1 VLVVAGA
8 VAVVFVVGALT
19 DAFDALQPLLT
30 GTSIG
35 HDLFG
40 GGLVLTL
47 GVAVVAVLQA
57 RAARREAA
65 LRHTSDEQLRALINE
80 SPVVSFTWL
89 PREHRY
95 RYVSP
100 QIEQLLGVPLDEHV
114 ADWSGQIH
122 PEDRDRALEASAVA
136 DRDATTYLA
145 EYRIIRPD
153 GTIRWIHDEAHYYGF
168 DADGRPEL
176 AQGVMFDITE
186 RKEAEARAA
195 EAEAQLRTLVER
207 VPAIA
212 YSWDAAFA
220 SGTAPADYISPQIE
234 QMLGVTARSWIDD
247 PTAWSKHAHPDDR
260 DRVSAAWEE
269 ACAAREPFSAEYRL
283 RTASGT
289 WLWVRDEA
297 NLVGV
302 GPHGA
307 PIYQGVIVDITERHA
322 AEEDVRGAER
332 RWHRLLDELPIVA
345 YEITMDA
352 AGAQLDRWIAAG
364 IEQLVGVPADAWL
377 AQDDAWEER
386 IHPEDRDEVLA
397 AWDRLEDGQ
406 APFDVQYRMHH
417 DDGHLVW
424 VHDRAALTEHEGRR
438 IIEGAYVDI
447 TPWRRAEAA
456 LGEAEERFRTL
467 VEQLPAITFIEHHE
481 TGEILYVSPQ
491 IEGIYGYT
499 AEEWIADPTLWEQ
512 RLHPDDHDWV
522 VASDQADDG
531 DVWSVDYRSFTRDN
545 RMLWVH
551 NESRLIR
558 DADGAPRYWQGVV
571 YDITERKTAEE
582 RLRDAEERYRTLVE
596 QLPVAIYT
604 DAVDDIATALYISP
618 QYERLTGYTPEQRLL
633 DPELWVHM
641 LHPDDRERVLALS
654 DETNRTGEPFDVEY
668 RIVAADGRTVWLHDH
683 AMQVTDREGNQR
695 WHGVLQDI
703 TESRLAAAALARR
716 DAILEATSFAA
727 ERFLRSPAWRDE
739 LTEVLERLGRA
750 GEATRCAVFRNHE
763 LDDGELAVSIV
774 DAWATPGSTAEHH
787 ASRHDFAWVR
797 GGFARWVTELSAGRI
812 VHGGVHD
819 FPASERARLGAQ
831 PFPIGSLLAIP
842 IFAEGRWWGYIS
854 FDHVEEDRLWSEAD
868 IEALTL
874 TASTIGAAIE
884 RELAVSRLDEAETLY
899 RSLIEQLPAVTYIED
914 NETGDQLYVSPQV
927 HSLLG
932 YTFEEFAPYEGWNSK
947 IHPDDRERVETLD
960 EEATA
965 RGEPYRCEYRLI
977 KSDGSIVWVRDEAS
991 LVRDSD
997 GTPRYWQGV
1006 LFDITPGKEAEEQ
1019 LRQAEERYRLLVE
1032 EMPVV
1037 SYLDELDRG
1046 TGEWATRYVSPQIER
1061 ILGFPPEEWL
1071 GDPWR
1076 WRSLIHPD
1084 DRERAV
1090 AADAAHYD
1098 SGEPLDIELRIF
1110 DQEGR
1115 ERWVRDQAVI
1125 IRDDQGASA
1134 FSQGIIQDI
1143 TERKHAEERLQ
1154 DAEQRYRAIVE
1165 HVPAAIYLDRPDGE
1179 TTYMSP
1185 QIADIAGVSP
1195 DEWMSDA
1202 DFWLTL
1208 LVPED
1213 RDRIQRSYAQAT
1225 EAGEPWQAEYRI
1237 RTRDGRTVWIHDET
1251 TLMRD
1256 ETGTPLFVQGVLFD
1270 ITERKLAE
1278 QALRESEQREREAA
1292 ERLRALD
1299 EMKNTFLAAVSH
1311 ELRSPLTSILG
1322 LALTLERAPD
1332 IEGQDRDDLLS
1343 RLAANAKKLDR
1354 LLKDLL
1360 DIDRLNRGIVSPQ
1373 YRVTDVGALARRP
1386 VEHLDAHVGRE
1397 VIVETDPVVIP
1408 VDPPK
1413 IERIVENLLMNA
1425 VRHTEE
1431 DRRIWLIVGPHE
1443 GGVRITVEDDGSGV
1457 PSELRDAIFEPFRQG
1472 PSQSPHSPGTG
1483 IGLSLVARFAELHG
1497 GRAWADEREGGG
1509 AAFHVVIPGRVPEQ
1523 TTDDATIPADHGAP
1537 DTRADAG

>member
-1 VLVVAGA
+1 MLVVAGA
-8 VAVVFVVGALT
+8 VVVVFVLGALT

-30 GTSIG
+30 STSIG

-65 LRHTSDEQLRALINE
+65 LRHTSDEQLRALISE

-100 QIEQLLGVPLDEHV
+100 QIEQLLGVSLDEHL

-122 PEDRDRALEASAVA
+122 PDDRDRVLEASAVA
-136 DRDATTYLA
+136 DRDATTFLT

-153 GTIRWIHDEAHYYGF
+153 GSVRWIHDEAHYYGF
-168 DADGRPEL
+168 DAEGRPEL

-220 SGTAPADYISPQIE
+220 SGTGPADYISPQIE
-234 QMLGVTARSWIDD
+234 HMLGVTARSWIDD

-260 DRVSAAWEE
+260 DRVTAAWEE

-283 RTASGT
+283 RTAAGA

-297 NLVGV
+297 NPVGV

-322 AEEDVRGAER
+322 AEEDVRSAER
-332 RWHRLLDELPIVA
+332 RWRRLLDELPIVA
-345 YEITMDA
+345 YEITVDA

-364 IEQLVGVPADAWL
+364 IEQLIGVPADVWL
-377 AQDDAWEER
+377 AVDDAWEQR
-386 IHPEDRDEVLA
+386 IHPDDRDEVLA
-397 AWDRLEDGQ
+397 AWGRLEDDGS
-406 APFDVQYRMHH
+406 PFDVQYRMHH

-424 VHDRAALTEHEGRR
+424 VHDRAALTEHEGRS

-481 TGEILYVSPQ
+481 TSEILYVSPQ
-491 IEGIYGYT
+491 IEEIYGYT

-531 DVWSVDYRSFTRDN
+531 DLWSVDYRSFTRDN

-571 YDITERKTAEE
+571 YDITERKSAEE

-654 DETNRTGEPFDVEY
+654 DETNHTGEPFDVEY
-668 RIVAADGRTVWLHDH
+668 RIVAADGRIVWLHDH

-727 ERFLRSPAWRDE
+727 ERFLRSPSWRDE

-774 DAWATPGSTAEHH
+774 DAWATAGSTPEHH
-787 ASRHDFAWVR
+787 ASRHGFAWVS
-797 GGFARWVTELSAGRI
+797 GGFERWVTELSAGRI
-812 VHGGVHD
+812 VHGSVAS
-819 FPASERARLGAQ
+819 FPASERELLSEE
-831 PFPIGSLLAIP
+831 PLPIGSLLAIP

-854 FDHVEEDRLWSEAD
+854 FDHVEADRLWSEAD

-874 TASTIGAAIE
+874 TASTMGAAIE

-932 YTFEEFAPYEGWNSK
+932 YTFDEFAPYEGWNAK

-960 EEATA
+960 AEATA

-977 KSDGSIVWVRDEAS
+977 AADGSIVWVRDEAS

-1037 SYLDELDRG
+1037 SYLDEPDRV
-1046 TGEWATRYVSPQIER
+1046 TGEWSTRYVSPQIER

-1084 DRERAV
+1084 DRERAA

-1125 IRDDQGASA
+1125 IRDDHGAPA
-1134 FSQGIIQDI
+1134 FSQGIIQDV

-1165 HVPAAIYLDRPDGE
+1165 HVPAAIYLDHPDGE

-1185 QIADIAGVSP
+1185 QIADIAGVTP
-1195 DEWMSDA
+1195 EEWMSDP

-1213 RDRIQRSYAQAT
+1213 RDRVQRSYAQAT

-1251 TLMRD
+1251 TLLRD
-1256 ETGTPLFVQGVLFD
+1256 EAGTPLFVQGVLFD

-1373 YRVTDVGALARRP
+1373 YRVTDVGALARRT
-1386 VEHLDAHVGRE
+1386 VEHLDALVGRE

-1523 TTDDATIPADHGAP
+1523 TTDDATVPVAHSAP
-1537 DTRADAG
+1537 DTRADTG